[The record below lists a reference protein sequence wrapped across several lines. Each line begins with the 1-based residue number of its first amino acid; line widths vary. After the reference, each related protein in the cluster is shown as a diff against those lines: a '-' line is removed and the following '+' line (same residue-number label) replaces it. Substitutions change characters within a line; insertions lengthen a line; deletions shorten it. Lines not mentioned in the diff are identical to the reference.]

1 MNQLLTSS
9 KRLQARAS
17 RRGSLLLISVFFV
30 LIVASMG
37 MVMLQM
43 HTAQSRRQLQAT
55 DNKRALYIAEAGLSE
70 AFFCLAQGRS
80 GNVGSEEQPAQYANG
95 VYWVQATPAED
106 DSVSLVSTGL
116 CGTGRFALSLVLN
129 RQVDQLGSL
138 GFYAAG
144 NLTVGQGA
152 VIDGY
157 DSSLG
162 ALSEQRDLQLAGD
175 TTGSG
180 ARLSAGGDV
189 SLEGTFG
196 APKKGSDPGTQI
208 FGDVQP
214 GPNGVVSQSADVTI
228 TGSTRPLAQQVS
240 LPAVDPPENIELRDW
255 QFGPQGGALPPGEAR
270 FEAAEIAS
278 GGVLHLEGPAVLVF
292 DDLRFKDGA
301 RLRVDSS
308 DGQVV
313 VFVEEYL
320 ELAQGSWLENLDEDP
335 TGFVLFANGTEWLD
349 RDGDQIPDPPVVFDA
364 EGQFFGY
371 LYAPGSDI
379 VLRSEL
385 HMIGGLAASSLTLE
399 AGGHLTFDRALE
411 HSEVTSA
418 SLPELVAWRIVE
430 LPDNDLVKIRRDPL
444 RTLSNDGITPTPSA
458 VASKDT
464 HVKVKYFDAQ
474 GEVRDFSGLSSDFDW
489 SEAQSVVGVIWDD
502 DASIGD
508 EGQEWFAPATLK
520 KARVKKK
527 PSKSSQGKA
536 KKNGKHKDANE
547 EGHGRKRRRRRR
559 GHGGHDDNGRG
570 HKD

>member
-240 LPAVDPPENIELRDW
+240 LPAVDPPSACT
-255 QFGPQGGALPPGEAR
+255 P
-270 FEAAEIAS
+270 AS
-278 GGVLHLEGPAVLVF
+278 
-292 DDLRFKDGA
+292 R
-301 RLRVDSS
+301 
-308 DGQVV
+308 Q
-313 VFVEEYL
+313 
-320 ELAQGSWLENLDEDP
+320 P
-335 TGFVLFANGTEWLD
+335 TGPPSGT
-349 RDGDQIPDPPVVFDA
+349 GSSGASIPS
-364 EGQFFGY
+364 QQ
-371 LYAPGSDI
+371 L
-379 VLRSEL
+379 
-385 HMIGGLAASSLTLE
+385 
-399 AGGHLTFDRALE
+399 
-411 HSEVTSA
+411 
-418 SLPELVAWRIVE
+418 
-430 LPDNDLVKIRRDPL
+430 
-444 RTLSNDGITPTPSA
+444 
-458 VASKDT
+458 
-464 HVKVKYFDAQ
+464 
-474 GEVRDFSGLSSDFDW
+474 DW
-489 SEAQSVVGVIWDD
+489 ST
-502 DASIGD
+502 
-508 EGQEWFAPATLK
+508 ATLW
-520 KARVKKK
+520 RT
-527 PSKSSQGKA
+527 
-536 KKNGKHKDANE
+536 
-547 EGHGRKRRRRRR
+547 
-559 GHGGHDDNGRG
+559 
-570 HKD
+570 